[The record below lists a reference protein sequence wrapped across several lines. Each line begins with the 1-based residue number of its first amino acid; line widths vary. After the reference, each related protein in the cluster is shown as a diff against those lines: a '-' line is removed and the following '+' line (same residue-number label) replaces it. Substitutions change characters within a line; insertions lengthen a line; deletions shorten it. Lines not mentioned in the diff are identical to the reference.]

1 MEPNRD
7 RWGRYLLP
15 HPETGQEQGW
25 TRVTTLAAALD
36 DETNITK
43 WKLRNAIKG
52 VGLRPDLLA
61 LAQAHT
67 LDDKQV
73 LNKAAEQ
80 AMDAAQANVR
90 SNLGTALHRF
100 AERVDAGEK
109 FPVPQAHQADI
120 SAYQILKQA
129 ARIETRA
136 DFMERITVVPEIGVA
151 GTIDRIGR
159 RDGVIHIIDLK
170 TGENLDFGWVK
181 MAIQLATYSRGKGLW
196 NMETSTWEPMP
207 PVDQNRGIIIHLP
220 AGKGKAE
227 AHWVNLNAGWQLAQ
241 LAYQV
246 REERKRKDLHEPI
259 DLGPV
264 A

>member
-1 MEPNRD
+1 M
-7 RWGRYLLP
+7 
-15 HPETGQEQGW
+15 
-25 TRVTTLAAALD
+25 TTLAAALD

-52 VGLRPDLLA
+52 IGLRPDLLA

-80 AMDAAQANVR
+80 AMDAAMANVR
-90 SNLGTALHRF
+90 SNLGTALHRM
-100 AERVDAGEK
+100 AERVDSGEK
-109 FPVPQAHQADI
+109 FPVPPAHQADI
-120 SAYQILKQA
+120 SAYQMLKQA
-129 ARIETRA
+129 TRVETRA

-159 RDGVIHIIDLK
+159 RDGVIHIVDLK

-181 MAIQLATYSRGKGLW
+181 MAIQLAVYSRGRGLW
-196 NMETSTWEPMP
+196 NMDAEAWEPMP
-207 PVDQNRGIIIHLP
+207 PVDQARGIVIHVP
-220 AGKGKAE
+220 AGSGKAE
-227 AHWVNLNAGWQLAQ
+227 AHWVNLTAGWQLAQ

-246 REERKRKDLHEPI
+246 REARKTKDLHQPLV
-259 DLGPV
+259 DAP
-264 A
+264 